1 MAGFGTGDAP
11 AGLQVVNHQKR
22 FGYRHAMWETR
33 TVVDLWNPWVDFTEY
48 DVRLAAYA
56 VVVDTEGRILL
67 SWYNGR
73 GRGRGLPGWTLP
85 GGGVEY
91 DESIEDA
98 IVREVLEE
106 TGYVV
111 ELDAPLATHSL
122 TDVTGPRPPR
132 PYKSVRFVYA
142 AHVVGGCLGTLEVG
156 GTTDRATWMPLD
168 EVPLSD
174 PRAVILDVAI
184 SAWRNLS

>member
-1 MAGFGTGDAP
+1 M
-11 AGLQVVNHQKR
+11 
-22 FGYRHAMWETR
+22 
-33 TVVDLWNPWVDFTEY
+33 DFTEY

-56 VVVDTEGRILL
+56 VVVDSEGRILL
-67 SWYNGR
+67 SWYNGGVR
-73 GRGRGLPGWTLP
+73 GVPGWTLP

-91 DESIEDA
+91 DESIEEA
-98 IVREVLEE
+98 IVREVHEE

-111 ELDAPLATHSL
+111 ELDAPLTTHSF
-122 TDVTGPRPPR
+122 TDATDATGPQPPR

-142 AHVVGGCLGTLEVG
+142 AHVVGGRLGTLEVG
-156 GTTDRATWMPLD
+156 GTTDRAAWIPLD

-184 SAWRNLS
+184 SAWRNRS